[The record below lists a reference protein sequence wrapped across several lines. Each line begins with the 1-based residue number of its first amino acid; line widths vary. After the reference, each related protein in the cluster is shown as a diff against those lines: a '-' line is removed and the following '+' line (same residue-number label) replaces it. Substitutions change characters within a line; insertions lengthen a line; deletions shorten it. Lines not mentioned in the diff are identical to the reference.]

1 MQPQHCYGRP
11 HPAGSELNCL
21 VISVFYPAQDLRID
35 VRLDAIFTRCVNMA
49 LKPPADSSRP
59 AGFFPLRIRPKSRR
73 VRVLGW
79 MSANCR
85 RRRRLPMR
93 RAVPNGIFCAP
104 TCLAISTYYQ
114 TLRTVAAPMMEIP
127 SIITQSGQLTFTFA
141 TLPQINS
148 PRPPT
153 YSRPWR

>member
-1 MQPQHCYGRP
+1 VQPQHGYGGPTPCRLL
-11 HPAGSELNCL
+11 AKCL

-35 VRLDAIFTRCVNMA
+35 VRLDGNLTRCVNMA
-49 LKPPADSSRP
+49 LKLPADSSRP

-93 RAVPNGIFCAP
+93 RAVPNGIFCPP
-104 TCLAISTYYQ
+104 TCLAISTYCQ
-114 TLRTVAAPMMEIP
+114 TLRTTAAPMMEIP
-127 SIITQSGQLTFTFA
+127 PIITQSGQLTFTFA
-141 TLPQINS
+141 TLPQINTL
-148 PRPPT
+148 RPPT
-153 YSRPWR
+153 YSRPRR